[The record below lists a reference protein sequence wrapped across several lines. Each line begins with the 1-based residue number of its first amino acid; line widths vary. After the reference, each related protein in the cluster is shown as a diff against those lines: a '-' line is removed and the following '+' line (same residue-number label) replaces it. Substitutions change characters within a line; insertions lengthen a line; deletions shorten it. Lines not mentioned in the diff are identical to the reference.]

1 MMLVIKDENIG
12 EVHVVTTGSFLGL
25 EAHTKKL
32 VWNLELQLELVLAS
46 PLNNERPGVEPTPIT
61 MVNI

>member
-1 MMLVIKDENIG
+1 MMLVIKHENTVR

-46 PLNNERPGVEPTPIT
+46 PLDNERPGVEPTPIL
-61 MVNI
+61 